1 MPKVDIA
8 FDAYYTYDQMT
19 AHLHALAKAYPKLC
33 TLTSIAKSFQGRDV
47 WFMTITNDD
56 TGLALEKPGFYISQE
71 EE

>member
-47 WFMTITNDD
+47 WFMT
-56 TGLALEKPGFYISQE
+56 
-71 EE
+71 